1 MIKKYLKMMISIIIY
16 FIVLIGY
23 LIVATAVGLFWL
35 IYELWNTIIKL
46 IKVEM
51 TIKFINKQ
59 RMMKLKKAQEIYD
72 KQHKK

>member
-16 FIVLIGY
+16 FIMLIGY

-72 KQHKK
+72 EQYKK